1 MYIIYGKKTNV
12 RIMENKKIL
21 ETLKRFKQLISE
33 EHLYGSL
40 VDNTL
45 IVETNITSRLKSAVR
60 SIDGFGE
67 GIAIKNMNF
76 NIGELTKIADDLE
89 KIYSNVGKIKNSVK
103 SLENV
108 NKSLDDIKKRVN
120 ELMTEDSIKNLDSGA
135 QDIKRGLKN
144 DIITN
149 IDAMKGFN
157 NAIKETIFNGV
168 ELSDDIKKYIKEDF
182 GEDFLKKIESDII
195 SVRKYKSSKIGKIL
209 NSESVNSFKNYSS
222 GLINRIPDNFKNGI
236 TNIFNYL
243 LNPKNTK
250 PLKLGFK
257 DKELGLF
264 WKYFLMSWAYYLI
277 INKAYCEFFYSW
289 KDKYNLDDLNEKSV
303 TELTDDEADSK
314 AWLQFMDALGLFK
327 YVGII
332 LPNYSELLECV
343 ESGKYE
349 SADMIKKMKEGL
361 NNAGVNVSEE
371 DLKNNLNR
379 YKSALNT
386 KINLDNKINEFQN
399 ELNKMTPQE
408 KRDLL
413 SN

>member
-12 RIMENKKIL
+12 SIMENKKIL

-40 VDNTL
+40 VDKTL
-45 IVETNITSRLKSAVR
+45 ITETNITSRLKSAVK

-168 ELSDDIKKYIKEDF
+168 ELSDDAKKYIKEDF

-209 NSESVNSFKNYSS
+209 NSESVNSFKNFSS
-222 GLINRIPDNFKNGI
+222 ELINIIPDNVKNGI
-236 TNIFNYL
+236 SNIFNFL
-243 LNPKNTK
+243 LNPINTK

-264 WKYFLMSWAYYLI
+264 WKYFLMSWSYYLI
-277 INKAYCEFFYSW
+277 INKIYCEFFYSW

-303 TELTDDEADSK
+303 DELTDDEADSK
-314 AWLQFMDALGLFK
+314 AWLQFMDALGLLKFI
-327 YVGII
+327 GLI

-408 KRDLL
+408 KRGLL

>member
-182 GEDFLKKIESDII
+182 GEDF
-195 SVRKYKSSKIGKIL
+195 
-209 NSESVNSFKNYSS
+209 FKE
-222 GLINRIPDNFKNGI
+222 NRI
-236 TNIFNYL
+236 
-243 LNPKNTK
+243 
-250 PLKLGFK
+250 
-257 DKELGLF
+257 
-264 WKYFLMSWAYYLI
+264 
-277 INKAYCEFFYSW
+277 
-289 KDKYNLDDLNEKSV
+289 
-303 TELTDDEADSK
+303 
-314 AWLQFMDALGLFK
+314 
-327 YVGII
+327 
-332 LPNYSELLECV
+332 
-343 ESGKYE
+343 
-349 SADMIKKMKEGL
+349 
-361 NNAGVNVSEE
+361 
-371 DLKNNLNR
+371 
-379 YKSALNT
+379 
-386 KINLDNKINEFQN
+386 
-399 ELNKMTPQE
+399 
-408 KRDLL
+408 
-413 SN
+413 

>member
-1 MYIIYGKKTNV
+1 MFLMGSCEEQKSKEKYQTDIIY
-12 RIMENKKIL
+12 
-21 ETLKRFKQLISE
+21 SE
-33 EHLYGSL
+33 FSE
-40 VDNTL
+40 
-45 IVETNITSRLKSAVR
+45 I
-60 SIDGFGE
+60 F
-67 GIAIKNMNF
+67 
-76 NIGELTKIADDLE
+76 DDMDLL
-89 KIYSNVGKIKNSVK
+89 YSNAYKIKNSVK

-108 NKSLDDIKKRVN
+108 NKSLDNIKNRVID
-120 ELMTEDSIKNLDSGA
+120 LMTEDS
-135 QDIKRGLKN
+135 IKRGLKN

-157 NAIKETIFNGV
+157 NTIKETIFNGV
-168 ELSDDIKKYIKEDF
+168 ELSENVKNYIKEDF

-222 GLINRIPDNFKNGI
+222 GLINMIPDNFKNGI

-264 WKYFLMSWAYYLI
+264 WKYSLMSWTYYLI
-277 INKAYCEFFYSW
+277 INKTYCEYFYSW
-289 KDKYNLDDLNEKSV
+289 KDKFNLNNLNEKSID
-303 TELTDDEADSK
+303 ELTDDEVDSK
-314 AWLQFMDALGLFK
+314 AWLQFMDALGLFR

-332 LPNYSELLECV
+332 YPNYSDLLACV
-343 ESGKYE
+343 ESGEYE
-349 SADMIKKMKEGL
+349 SAHMIKKMKEGL
-361 NNAGVNVSEE
+361 NKAGVNVSEE

-379 YKSALNT
+379 YKSGLNT
-386 KINLDNKINEFQN
+386 KINLDNTMKVFQN

-413 SN
+413 SINL

>member
-1 MYIIYGKKTNV
+1 
-12 RIMENKKIL
+12 
-21 ETLKRFKQLISE
+21 
-33 EHLYGSL
+33 
-40 VDNTL
+40 
-45 IVETNITSRLKSAVR
+45 
-60 SIDGFGE
+60 
-67 GIAIKNMNF
+67 
-76 NIGELTKIADDLE
+76 
-89 KIYSNVGKIKNSVK
+89 
-103 SLENV
+103 
-108 NKSLDDIKKRVN
+108 
-120 ELMTEDSIKNLDSGA
+120 
-135 QDIKRGLKN
+135 
-144 DIITN
+144 
-149 IDAMKGFN
+149 
-157 NAIKETIFNGV
+157 
-168 ELSDDIKKYIKEDF
+168 
-182 GEDFLKKIESDII
+182 
-195 SVRKYKSSKIGKIL
+195 
-209 NSESVNSFKNYSS
+209 
-222 GLINRIPDNFKNGI
+222 
-236 TNIFNYL
+236 
-243 LNPKNTK
+243 
-250 PLKLGFK
+250 
-257 DKELGLF
+257 
-264 WKYFLMSWAYYLI
+264 MSWAYYLI
-277 INKAYCEFFYSW
+277 INKTYCEFFYSW